1 MEPEKRPF
9 VTEDG
14 GSSNSPLLKLPGEL
28 RNRIYELVFENDSE
42 TIDIADA
49 FFEDAD
55 SSSDPTVTLR
65 KASAAPPS
73 LGLMLCCKSTY
84 AESKQLFAS
93 AASRYWNKTFTI
105 KLRDLELF
113 ERIVESAPARLTKSR
128 IIVTTRISTTKIMK
142 VSWIPGKRWQSSSFR
157 LEDSVLDCDDSW
169 RGQTPEIISCAHLAH
184 QLVRILSECRHKM
197 TRQ

>member
-1 MEPEKRPF
+1 MESERRPL
-9 VTEDG
+9 VTEGG

-49 FFEDAD
+49 FFKDAD

-93 AASRYWNKTFTI
+93 AADRYWNKTFTI
-105 KLRDLELF
+105 KLEDVQPV
-113 ERIVESAPARLTKSR
+113 ERIVDSAPARLIGTR
-128 IIVTTRISTTKIMK
+128 IIVTARISATKIVK
-142 VSWIPGKRWQSSSFR
+142 TWWIPGERWR
-157 LEDSVLDCDDSW
+157 N
-169 RGQTPEIISCAHLAH
+169 LAP
-184 QLVRILSECRHKM
+184 SA
-197 TRQ
+197 